1 MQNETT
7 LSRRA
12 TVFLAS
18 PRGSRWIVGLFTVGM
33 LVGTVGRDVRRPLWH
48 DEIFTLYVASA
59 SATAGLWNVLSTGVD
74 LNPPL
79 YYLCVRIA
87 AAVVGYGSLATRL
100 PSTLGFLVA
109 CLALYVFMRRR
120 VHPWF
125 AIVAAL
131 SMALT
136 SAVVYAYEGR
146 PYGLLL
152 GLSAVAL
159 TAWQWRS
166 ERRGPAPLILCALAL
181 AAAVFTHFYAVL
193 MVVPLAA
200 GEATRVFHRR
210 RIDWAMWMVL
220 GLGIGVPLLML
231 RPLVR
236 AARQFAATFWS
247 GPTTEKLM
255 AFYREL
261 PEPLA
266 LLLIIAVA
274 CIAISVVLWPGNAN
288 DTLTPPRD
296 ASGRTGFR
304 PDEAVATVVMAFLP
318 VVGFLVALK
327 TGAFHGRYV
336 IQAVLALSIFVGWG
350 FSVLI
355 SSRRQA
361 AILLATLFVAFG
373 GRTAAGALGIV
384 TGPADPL
391 QDAQPLLSKM
401 TNDVP
406 LVASHV
412 LDYLPLAHYADEG
425 LRARL
430 RYLLEP
436 PPDPR
441 LGLKTADR
449 AMRLLSDLAPLR
461 VEDLDAFV
469 NTHEHFYIYGRRSFL
484 VPALLARGASVR
496 FLGQNDEASL
506 YVVDVTR

>member
-1 MQNETT
+1 M
-7 LSRRA
+7 
-12 TVFLAS
+12 VFLAS
-18 PRGSRWIVGLFTVGM
+18 PRGSRWIIGLFAVAM
-33 LVGTVGRDVRRPLWH
+33 LVGTLGRDVRRPLWH
-48 DEIFTLYVASA
+48 DEIFTQYVASA

-87 AAVVGYGSLATRL
+87 AAIVGEGAVATRL

-131 SMALT
+131 SPPLT
-136 SAVVYAYEGR
+136 EAVIYAYEGR

-159 TAWQWRS
+159 AAWQWRS
-166 ERRGPAPLILCALAL
+166 ERRGSAPLILCGLAL
-181 AAAVFTHFYAVL
+181 AAAAFTHFYAVL
-193 MVVPLAA
+193 MVLPLAA
-200 GEATRVFHRR
+200 GEATRVFIRR

-220 GLGIGVPLLML
+220 GFAIGVPLLLL

-247 GPTTEKLM
+247 GPTTEKVML
-255 AFYREL
+255 FYREL

-274 CIAISVVLWPGNAN
+274 CMAISVVVWPDGAGDK
-288 DTLTPPRD
+288 DTLGLRRD
-296 ASGRTGFR
+296 ASRRTGLQ
-304 PDEAVATVVMAFLP
+304 PDEAAATVVMAFLP
-318 VVGFLVALK
+318 FIGFVVALK

-336 IQAVLALSIFVGWG
+336 IQTVLALGILVAWG

-355 SSRRQA
+355 SSRRHA
-361 AILLATLFVAFG
+361 AILLVTLFVAFG
-373 GRTAAGALGIV
+373 GRMAAGAIGIV
-384 TGPADPL
+384 TGPDDPL
-391 QDAQPLLSKM
+391 EVVQPLLSK
-401 TNDVP
+401 TKDDLP

-412 LDYLPLAHYADEG
+412 LDYLLIAHYADAST
-425 LRARL
+425 RTRL
-430 RYLLEP
+430 LYLMQP

-441 LGLKTADR
+441 RGIRTADR
-449 AMRLLSDLAPLR
+449 AMRLLTDFAPLR

-469 NTHEHFYIYGRRSFL
+469 ATHERFYVYGRPSFL
-484 VPALLARGASVR
+484 VPALLSRGASVR